1 MIYQLFRLTT
11 TIIIAQRISSI
22 MSLDKII
29 VLDEGKMIG
38 YGTHEEL
45 MASCRMYQDIYQTQ
59 MGEYVNG

>member
-1 MIYQLFRLTT
+1 
-11 TIIIAQRISSI
+11 